1 MESDYDTKYPKSKNN
16 FQCLGPCYEKGTF
29 IIHPVTLEYTTDT
42 LHPFCAVNEWEYTN
56 PETGKKEMRINDVC
70 FNPTSKDNIS
80 AKELEMN
87 IILPKM
93 DFSCEHFLK
102 IYYDIFSMETA
113 IEWVDSNKHVPYYS
127 VQRIM
132 DCAWKAYGLKSQEYI
147 LDDRI
152 IIYYTNLLK
161 SRWFKEVYEYIAS
174 YISVDD
180 GKIFF
185 SEGDSDMEK
194 MREIKENFL
203 IEKLINYATVKKFLL
218 KFINYY
224 SKKPL
229 SMSITKL
236 IKVEFKKFIEK
247 KIMSSK

>member
-42 LHPFCAVNEWEYTN
+42 LHPFCAVNEWEYMN
-56 PETGKKEMRINDVC
+56 PETGKKEMRINDIC
-70 FNPTSKDNIS
+70 FNPTAKENIS

-113 IEWVDSNKHVPYYS
+113 IEWVETNKHVPYYS
-127 VQRIM
+127 IRRVM
-132 DCAWKAYGLKSQEYI
+132 DCAWRAYGLKSKDYI

-152 IIYYTNLLK
+152 VIYYTELVK
-161 SRWFKEVYEYIAS
+161 SRWFNDIYDYVAKYIA
-174 YISVDD
+174 VDN

-185 SEGDSDMEK
+185 SGENGDIDD
-194 MREIKENFL
+194 MREAKENFL
-203 IEKLINYATVKKFLL
+203 KDKLLNYITIKKFLL
-218 KFINYY
+218 KFIDHY
-224 SKKPL
+224 SKK
-229 SMSITKL
+229 SSSSSYTKL
-236 IKVEFKKFIEK
+236 IKIEFKKFIEK
-247 KIMSSK
+247 KITTSK